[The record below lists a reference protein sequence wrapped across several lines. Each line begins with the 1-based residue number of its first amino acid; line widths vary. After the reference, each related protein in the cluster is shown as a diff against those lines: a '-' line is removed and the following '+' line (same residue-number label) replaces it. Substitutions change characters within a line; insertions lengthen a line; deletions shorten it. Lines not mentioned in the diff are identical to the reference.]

1 MNDAAKS
8 TIGQAIDQ
16 AMSALSQLEKREQ
29 QIVIST
35 LCSLLD
41 ILPNA
46 NTMGGAQG
54 GPFSTG
60 RRSTPD
66 GADEVVTKVANPKAV
81 VHPFGT
87 TASAD
92 QHGLDIRTLRN
103 QKQPATALHMACV
116 VAYYL
121 QEHAP
126 EEERTRE
133 ITTSELE
140 RLFKQ
145 AGFKL
150 PSRMQQVL
158 VDAKSAGY
166 FESVD
171 RGKYKLTRVGYNLVT
186 HSLPKAS
193 KT

>member
-1 MNDAAKS
+1 MNSPSKA

-16 AMSALSQLEKREQ
+16 TMTALSSLEKREQ

-35 LCSLLD
+35 ICSLLD
-41 ILPNA
+41 ITLP
-46 NTMGGAQG
+46 
-54 GPFSTG
+54 GPSAVDSG
-60 RRSTPD
+60 QPPAGSHKNVSQKPSTPS
-66 GADEVVTKVANPKAV
+66 DEAKRAEQQSFPETHKK
-81 VHPFGT
+81 
-87 TASAD
+87 
-92 QHGLDIRTLRN
+92 HGVDIRSLKN
-103 QKQPATALHMACV
+103 EKQPVGAIQMACV
-116 VAYYL
+116 AAYYL

-126 EEERTRE
+126 EEERVKEVSTAD
-133 ITTSELE
+133 LE

-158 VDAKSAGY
+158 PDAKTAGY

-186 HSLPKAS
+186 HSLPKA
-193 KT
+193 TRA

>member
-1 MNDAAKS
+1 MNTHTKS

-16 AMSALSQLEKREQ
+16 AMAALIQLEKREQ
-29 QIVIST
+29 QIVVST

-41 ILPNA
+41 LVPN
-46 NTMGGAQG
+46 TGGVGLLGQG
-54 GPFSTG
+54 SGSSASTNRDG
-60 RRSTPD
+60 TAATDATELNVNGSTRTS
-66 GADEVVTKVANPKAV
+66 A
-81 VHPFGT
+81 
-87 TASAD
+87 ASGGSDA
-92 QHGLDIRTLRN
+92 HELDIRTLRN
-103 QKQPATALHMACV
+103 QKQPASAQQMACLA
-116 VAYYL
+116 AYYL

-126 EEERTRE
+126 SDERTKE
-133 ITTSELE
+133 VTTSDLE

-158 VDAKSAGY
+158 IDGKSAGY

-193 KT
+193 AT